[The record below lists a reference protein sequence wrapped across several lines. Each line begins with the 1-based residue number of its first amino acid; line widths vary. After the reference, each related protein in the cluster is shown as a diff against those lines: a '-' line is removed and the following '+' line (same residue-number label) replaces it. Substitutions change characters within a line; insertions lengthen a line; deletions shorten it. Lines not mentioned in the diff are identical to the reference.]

1 MQRLVEYPNLHN
13 YIKEL
18 YQLPKV
24 KSTVDFKHIKNS
36 FYNQAKYNPT
46 GVIPKGPLVE
56 FDSAHDR
63 ARL

>member
-18 YQLPKV
+18 YQLSKV
-24 KSTVDFKHIKNS
+24 KSTVDFKHIKDS
-36 FYNQAKYNPT
+36 FYSQQKYNPN

-56 FDSAHDR
+56 FDSPHDR